1 MKLIGKLV
9 GWGESK
15 QDNARIYQSE
25 NGEILLIWK
34 WGSERIFATKE
45 EFQVWLK
52 ETNFISEVIFY

>member
-9 GWGESK
+9 GREEPK
-15 QDNARIYQSE
+15 QDNAQIYQSE
-25 NGEILLIWK
+25 NGEILLIWA

>member
-9 GWGESK
+9 GREEPK
-15 QDNARIYQSE
+15 QDDARIYQSE
-25 NGEILLIWK
+25 NGEILLIWE